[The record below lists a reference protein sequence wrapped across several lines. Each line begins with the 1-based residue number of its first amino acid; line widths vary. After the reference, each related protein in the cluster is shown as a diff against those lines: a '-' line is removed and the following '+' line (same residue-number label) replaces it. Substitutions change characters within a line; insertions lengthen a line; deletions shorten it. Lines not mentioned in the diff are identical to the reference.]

1 MPPGTVPLVH
11 YHAAAGAANPEV
23 ERDLAI
29 ALSRLAEKLPPGTPT
44 QQILSKLARDRLA
57 TSLGTW
63 RGDADAWLA
72 MSLSHAG
79 TGEAGERLA
88 AAERAVRLEPDSEA
102 ALIQVAEAAL
112 GMERYDRAEEA
123 ATKLIALNPRS
134 VDHLISRATI
144 STVRK
149 RWEKAE
155 EDCRAALR
163 IQPLHPAA
171 RLILAV
177 NLHQR
182 GNVEAGKK
190 EFETAIA
197 LATQQQQKSAFRE
210 WFLRETR

>member
-1 MPPGTVPLVH
+1 MASGSVP
-11 YHAAAGAANPEV
+11 
-23 ERDLAI
+23 
-29 ALSRLAEKLPPGTPT
+29 
-44 QQILSKLARDRLA
+44 QIS
-57 TSLGTW
+57 
-63 RGDADAWLA
+63 
-72 MSLSHAG
+72 
-79 TGEAGERLA
+79 
-88 AAERAVRLEPDSEA
+88 
-102 ALIQVAEAAL
+102 
-112 GMERYDRAEEA
+112 
-123 ATKLIALNPRS
+123 LNPRS

-190 EFETAIA
+190 EFETAIG